1 MAFLI
6 YEFFGEKD
14 FWPFFFKIALK
25 LAKSIRFP
33 VHFFI
38 DRLFGALVTSQS
50 LSFGIFAK
58 TLGYFCPFSGIYAE
72 GENLG

>member
-14 FWPFFFKIALK
+14 FWPFFKIALK
-25 LAKSIRFP
+25 LAKSIGFP
-33 VHFFI
+33 VHFFR
-38 DRLFGALVTSQS
+38 DRLFGALVASQS

-58 TLGYFCPFSGIYAE
+58 TLGYFYPFSGIYAE